1 MKVNILQSEIEGV
14 AVSKGG
20 NRKSLKLN
28 KWGQGWHYW
37 GCL

>member
-14 AVSKGG
+14 AISKGG

-28 KWGQGWHYW
+28 KGRDGTT
-37 GCL
+37 GVLVG